1 MRDELSRNQIT
12 HMAVEYLGLKFK
24 RAITQNTVEAAYHCP
39 FHKDRTPSAFIN
51 FDMGVF
57 NCFSCGRSGSIETLF
72 KEMTGE
78 NLYKAL
84 GISNDPFS
92 NYARAQ
98 SYENKFY
105 SYLSEDIGKL
115 DTNVYFNIE
124 ETDEAWDRIEA
135 REYLKRR
142 GITEIVSKAMNMR
155 YSSFIYINGRQ
166 FGGRLLIP
174 IYEDNKLI
182 SVEGRRIRNT
192 DEIKVLYPKGSS
204 VNTLYDLDN
213 LNKEE
218 PLYVVEGLMDLAVL
232 RSCKYF
238 ENSTS
243 IFGASLTKRQ
253 LLLLR
258 EFSKVIMIPDLDE
271 PGLKVLDTLRSIQKG
286 NIYYLKLPKEIEGI
300 SIKDIGDLGS
310 NNIDICDL
318 LNRKWTKYIKYLE

>member
-105 SYLSEDIGKL
+105 SYLSEEIGKL
-115 DTNVYFNIE
+115 DTNVYFDIN
-124 ETDEAWDRIEA
+124 ETDKAWDRIEA
-135 REYLKRR
+135 RGYLKKR
-142 GITEIVSKAMNMR
+142 GVTETISRSMNMR
-155 YSSFIYINGRQ
+155 YSSSVYISGRQ

-174 IYEDNKLI
+174 IYE
-182 SVEGRRIRNT
+182 
-192 DEIKVLYPKGSS
+192 VLYPKGSS

-238 ENSTS
+238 KNSTS

-286 NIYYLKLPKEIEGI
+286 NIYYLKLPKEIEGV
-300 SIKDIGDLGS
+300 SIKDIGDLGI
-310 NNIDICDL
+310 NNIDVCDL